1 MEALP
6 DVMGKL
12 DCRIQTGNI
21 TMLGWQ
27 QRVSEALNRHPEFV
41 IVGKRGRASIYQ
53 YDATHTAPAKRNTA
67 KSRDKGK
74 FMG

>member
-12 DCRIQTGNI
+12 DCRISQGNKTI
-21 TMLGWQ
+21 PVWQ
-27 QRVSEALNRHPEFV
+27 KRVTDALSVHPEFV